1 MQLVFCRRTSS
12 RIMPLQFRLSL
23 PGVCFVLRWLSSEL
37 EHVCLPPLLSS
48 LPFPTSFPN
57 FLLFLF
63 TFYLASMITLFPGV
77 VLSLLTL
84 IKSVL
89 MQRNYL
95 GMVKCE
101 LDSLC
106 PVLSFQMHRH
116 LANPGNK
123 SQLCPR
129 HVGRETSCNTV
140 EMLTRLDANRVPCD
154 N

>member
-1 MQLVFCRRTSS
+1 MFALYSDGS
-12 RIMPLQFRLSL
+12 LLSWSM
-23 PGVCFVLRWLSSEL
+23 FAS
-37 EHVCLPPLLSS
+37 LLSS
-48 LPFPTSFPN
+48 LLFPFLPPSLTFSFSLY
-57 FLLFLF
+57 FLSSQHDTLFLDV
-63 TFYLASMITLFPGV
+63 L
-77 VLSLLTL
+77 LSLLTL
-84 IKSVL
+84 IKSVS

-116 LANPGNK
+116 ISRHLTNPGNK

-140 EMLTRLDANRVPCD
+140 EMLTRIDANRVPCD